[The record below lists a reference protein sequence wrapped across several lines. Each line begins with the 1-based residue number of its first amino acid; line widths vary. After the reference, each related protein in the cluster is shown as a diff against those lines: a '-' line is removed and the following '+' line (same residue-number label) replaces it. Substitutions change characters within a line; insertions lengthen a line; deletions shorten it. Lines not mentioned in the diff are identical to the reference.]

1 MQSILHLPE
10 ESGTA
15 GDRRFLILLGGE
27 GSISVRK
34 TVKHSKPRINQQNTA
49 AVAPSGG
56 DRKRQ
61 KKKRRG
67 HLVDAILILAVLIGA
82 GLLAYPGFSDRWNDL
97 HQSRA
102 IAGYVA
108 RVSDMSE
115 ESSSSMWE
123 AAQIYNEKLLTKS
136 GDRFVLTDEE
146 KELYNSILDV
156 TGTGIM
162 GYVNIPKIGVSL
174 PIYHGTDPAVLEIA
188 VGHIEGSS
196 LPVGGKGTHC
206 VISGHRGLP
215 SAKLFTDIDQLQE
228 GDTFQLQVLNR
239 TLTYEVDQIR
249 IVLPDELQ
257 DLAIDP
263 EQDYCTLVTCTPYGV
278 NTHRLLVRGHR
289 VEASETE
296 LPVSAD
302 AVRVDPRYV
311 VPVIVLPV
319 LLLALLWILLFTGTH
334 RKKDDAAEL

>member
-1 MQSILHLPE
+1 MKGSLCRIIVNQNTSPKQLNKE
-10 ESGTA
+10 YA
-15 GDRRFLILLGGE
+15 GKGRRHGA
-27 GSISVRK
+27 SVR
-34 TVKHSKPRINQQNTA
+34 R
-49 AVAPSGG
+49 
-56 DRKRQ
+56 
-61 KKKRRG
+61 KKRGSR
-67 HLVDAILILAVLIGA
+67 LINAVLVLIFLA
-82 GLLAYPGFSDRWNDL
+82 GIALLAYPTFSDWWNDL

-102 IAGYVA
+102 IAGYVEK
-108 RVSDMSE
+108 VSDMSDE
-115 ESSSSMWE
+115 KNHAMWE
-123 AAQIYNEKLLTKS
+123 AAQAYNKKLLAKS

-146 KELYNSILDV
+146 KEAYNKVLDV

-162 GYVNIPKIGVSL
+162 GYVNIPKIAVSL

-215 SAKLFTDIDQLQE
+215 SAKLFTDIDQLKE

-249 IVLPDELQ
+249 IVLPDQLE

-263 EQDYCTLVTCTPYGV
+263 DKDYCTLVTCTPYGV

-289 VEASETE
+289 FWEEQTDFM
-296 LPVSAD
+296 VSAD
-302 AVRVDPRYV
+302 AVSMEPRYV
-311 VPVIVLPV
+311 VPFIALPM
-319 LLLALLWILLFTGTH
+319 LLLIALWILFFSGRSRRTGK
-334 RKKDDAAEL
+334 RKKHGR

>member
-1 MQSILHLPE
+1 
-10 ESGTA
+10 
-15 GDRRFLILLGGE
+15 LIL
-27 GSISVRK
+27 VM
-34 TVKHSKPRINQQNTA
+34 
-49 AVAPSGG
+49 
-56 DRKRQ
+56 
-61 KKKRRG
+61 
-67 HLVDAILILAVLIGA
+67 AVLIGA
-82 GLLAYPGFSDRWNDL
+82 GLLVYPTFSDWWNDL

-115 ESSSSMWE
+115 ESSSSLWE
-123 AAQIYNEKLLTKS
+123 AAHIYNEKLLTKS

-146 KELYNSILDV
+146 KALYNSILDV

-196 LPVGGKGTHC
+196 FPVGGKGTHC

-289 VEASETE
+289 IEEEQTE
-296 LPVSAD
+296 LTVSAD
-302 AVRVDPRYV
+302 AVQVEPRYV
-311 VPVIVLPV
+311 VPFIALPILVLI
-319 LLLALLWILLFTGTH
+319 ALWILLSSGRRAGS
-334 RKKDDAAEL
+334 RKKRDE

>member
-1 MQSILHLPE
+1 MI
-10 ESGTA
+10 
-15 GDRRFLILLGGE
+15 
-27 GSISVRK
+27 
-34 TVKHSKPRINQQNTA
+34 
-49 AVAPSGG
+49 
-56 DRKRQ
+56 
-61 KKKRRG
+61 
-67 HLVDAILILAVLIGA
+67 A
-82 GLLAYPGFSDRWNDL
+82 GLMAGILMMAYPTISNWWNDL

-102 IAGYVA
+102 IAGYVEQ
-108 RVSDMSE
+108 VSDMSAE
-115 ESSSSMWE
+115 ESSKMWD
-123 AAQIYNEKLLTKS
+123 AACAYNAELLNKA

-146 KELYNSILDV
+146 KEEYERTLDV

-162 GYVNIPKIGVSL
+162 GYVNIPKIGVEL
-174 PIYHGTDPAVLEIA
+174 PIYHGTDQAVLEIA

-215 SAKLFTDIDQLQE
+215 SARLFTDIDQLQE

-249 IVLPDELQ
+249 IVLPDELG

-289 VEASETE
+289 IEQTQTA

-302 AVRVDPRYV
+302 AVQIDPRYV
-311 VPVIVLPV
+311 MPAMILPV
-319 LLLALLWILLFTGTH
+319 LLVAALWILIFSGSR
-334 RKKDDAAEL
+334 RK

>member
-1 MQSILHLPE
+1 MKGSLCRIIVNQNTSPKQLNKE
-10 ESGTA
+10 YA
-15 GDRRFLILLGGE
+15 GKGRRHGA
-27 GSISVRK
+27 SVR
-34 TVKHSKPRINQQNTA
+34 R
-49 AVAPSGG
+49 
-56 DRKRQ
+56 
-61 KKKRRG
+61 KKRGSR
-67 HLVDAILILAVLIGA
+67 LINAVLVLIFLA
-82 GLLAYPGFSDRWNDL
+82 GIALLAYPTFSDWWNDL

-102 IAGYVA
+102 IAGYVEK
-108 RVSDMSE
+108 VSDMSDE
-115 ESSSSMWE
+115 KNHAMWE
-123 AAQIYNEKLLTKS
+123 AAQAYNKKLLAKS

-146 KELYNSILDV
+146 KEAYNKVLDV

-162 GYVNIPKIGVSL
+162 GYVNIPKIAVSL

-215 SAKLFTDIDQLQE
+215 SAKLFTDIDQLKE

-249 IVLPDELQ
+249 IVLPDQLE

-263 EQDYCTLVTCTPYGV
+263 DKDYCTLVTCTPYGV

-289 VEASETE
+289 IREEQTDFM
-296 LPVSAD
+296 VSAD
-302 AVRVDPRYV
+302 AVRMEPRYV
-311 VPVIVLPV
+311 VPFIALPM
-319 LLLALLWILLFTGTH
+319 LLLIVLWILFFSGRH
-334 RKKDDAAEL
+334 QRAGKRKDHGR

>member
-1 MQSILHLPE
+1 MKE
-10 ESGTA
+10 N
-15 GDRRFLILLGGE
+15 
-27 GSISVRK
+27 
-34 TVKHSKPRINQQNTA
+34 KPIINQQNTA
-49 AVAPSGG
+49 EAVPDGG
-56 DRKRQ
+56 NRK
-61 KKKRRG
+61 KPKKRRG
-67 HLVDAILILAVLIGA
+67 HLVDLILVLAVMIGA
-82 GLLAYPGFSDRWNDL
+82 GLLVYPTFSDWWNDL

-136 GDRFVLTDEE
+136 GDRFILTDEE

-289 VEASETE
+289 IEEEQTE
-296 LPVSAD
+296 LTVSAD
-302 AVRVDPRYV
+302 AVQIEPRYV
-311 VPVIVLPV
+311 VPFIALPI
-319 LLLALLWILLFTGTH
+319 LALIALWILLASG
-334 RKKDDAAEL
+334 RRAGGREKRDE

>member
-1 MQSILHLPE
+1 MKE
-10 ESGTA
+10 N
-15 GDRRFLILLGGE
+15 
-27 GSISVRK
+27 
-34 TVKHSKPRINQQNTA
+34 KPIINQQNTA
-49 AVAPSGG
+49 EAVPDGG
-56 DRKRQ
+56 NRK
-61 KKKRRG
+61 KPKKRRG
-67 HLVDAILILAVLIGA
+67 HLVDLILVLAVLIGA
-82 GLLAYPGFSDRWNDL
+82 GLLVYPTFSDWWNDL

-123 AAQIYNEKLLTKS
+123 PAQIYNEKLLTKS
-136 GDRFVLTDEE
+136 GDRFILTDEE

-196 LPVGGKGTHC
+196 FPVGGKGTHC

-249 IVLPDELQ
+249 IVLPYELQ

-289 VEASETE
+289 IEEEQTE
-296 LPVSAD
+296 LTVSAD
-302 AVRVDPRYV
+302 AVQVEPRYV
-311 VPVIVLPV
+311 VPFIALPILVLI
-319 LLLALLWILLFTGTH
+319 ALWILLSSGRRAGS
-334 RKKDDAAEL
+334 RKKRDE